1 MNSSTALSSGQGF
14 VLVFLQVAWR
24 VTNLLSYNKALFEW
38 AIQERGGIFIVGFDL
53 K

>member
-14 VLVFLQVAWR
+14 ILVFRKVAWR
-24 VTNLLSYNKALFEW
+24 VRNLLLYNKALFEW
-38 AIQERGGIFIVGFDL
+38 AIQECGRIFIVGFDL